1 MSTSAAGAPSDQRH
15 DDEDFKDYKERVFQQ
30 KKKQIKDQ
38 IKELKDGNHAGYN
51 EKVLELKRDRDY
63 QLRVNERRHYLETK
77 SIEEEYALTVVRVN
91 EESADKIEQL
101 EKKMKVD
108 LEQYRNELRE
118 DYDQRGDQK
127 DSIMTDLDI
136 SGKKHRTNSDK
147 RRKRLFDETGKGK
160 SAYNPGKRR
169 RGKGVGVDKS
179 APLKLNKQKQEE
191 LESWE
196 VEVDIRIMNNLQGVS
211 SRGRRPP
218 AKLLAAGQSSR

>member
-30 KKKQIKDQ
+30 KKKQ

-77 SIEEEYALTVVRVN
+77 SIEEEYALTVVRIN

-147 RRKRLFDETGKGK
+147 RRKRLFDETTGR
-160 SAYNPGKRR
+160 ARAR
-169 RGKGVGVDKS
+169 T
-179 APLKLNKQKQEE
+179 
-191 LESWE
+191 
-196 VEVDIRIMNNLQGVS
+196 I
-211 SRGRRPP
+211 RGRDVAGRASVLTSPP
-218 AKLLAAGQSSR
+218 R